1 MQAQGQ
7 FTHEFK
13 VAALNEAV
21 GNTSSMDMGN
31 IKLGLFSD
39 VPTVG
44 TNGTVSYTEIP
55 GTSGGES
62 TGYARVDVGIYNQ
75 SAACKFGSPTYDAT
89 TGATV
94 CKNNAEI
101 HFNSVKKSW
110 GAIKGFGLFRS
121 SGTLIAFGTIN
132 DEEGNAIENG
142 VTPEVGNIVFF
153 KTGDIVLSMT

>member
-7 FTHEFK
+7 FTHDFK

-21 GNTSSMDMGN
+21 GNTGSMDMGN

-39 VPTVG
+39 IPTVG
-44 TNGTVSYTEIP
+44 TNGAVSFTEIP

-62 TGYARVDVGIYNQ
+62 TGYTRVDVGIYNQ

-94 CKNNAEI
+94 CKNKDEI
-101 HFNSVKKSW
+101 HFNSVKKTW

-121 SGTLIAFGTIN
+121 SGALIAFGTIN
-132 DEEGNAIENG
+132 DEAGNAIENG

-153 KTGDIVLSMT
+153 KQGDIVLSMK